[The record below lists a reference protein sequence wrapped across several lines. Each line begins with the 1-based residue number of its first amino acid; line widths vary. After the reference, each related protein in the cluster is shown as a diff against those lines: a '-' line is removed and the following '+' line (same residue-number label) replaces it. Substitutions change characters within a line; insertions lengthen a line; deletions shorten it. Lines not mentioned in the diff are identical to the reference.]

1 VAGTAIVALAAVAG
15 FDDGMSENNDLMNTA
30 QLLDR
35 YREGEDSAVDS
46 LFQRYMPVLRR
57 WARGRLPSYRR
68 DISET
73 EDLVQVTFLRA
84 LNRLDAFDSER
95 PGAFLAYLRTILLNL
110 VREELRRSSRRPE
123 SVSIMESLPAQQLSL
138 VERAIGQERMEAYE
152 KALAQLPELKRNAV
166 ILRVEFGMSFE
177 EIAVELE
184 RPSAN
189 AARMTV
195 SRALDDLATLIA
207 S

>member
-1 VAGTAIVALAAVAG
+1 VAGAAIVALAAVAG

-73 EDLVQVTFLRA
+73 EDLIQVTFLRA

>member
-1 VAGTAIVALAAVAG
+1 
-15 FDDGMSENNDLMNTA
+15 MSDNKTLTSTT

-35 YREGEDSAVDS
+35 YRTGEESAVDD
-46 LFQRYMPVLRR
+46 LCQRYLPILRR
-57 WARGRLPSYRR
+57 WARGRLPAYRR

-73 EDLVQVTFLRA
+73 EDLIQVTFLRA

-123 SVSIMESLPAQQLSL
+123 SVSLIESLPSQQLSL
-138 VERAIGQERMEAYE
+138 VERAIGQERLEEYE
-152 KALAQLPELKRNAV
+152 KALAKLPELKRNAV

>member
-73 EDLVQVTFLRA
+73 EDLIQVTFLRA